1 MGKRV
6 ALVPHF
12 TTAQLGARYKAT
24 ADAATARRWQ
34 LIWLISRGATRD
46 EAASTVGI
54 SSRWASTLIARY
66 NAAGDTGLGDGRR
79 GNPGHRPVLDAAQA
93 AALAVALA
101 APPADGGL
109 WTGRKVAA
117 WMATHAGVATN
128 PQRGVVYLRRLGRTP
143 QVPRSCHVHAATAGE
158 QAAFRKA

>member
-1 MGKRV
+1 MGKWV

-12 TTAQLGARYKAT
+12 TVAELATCYKAT
-24 ADAATARRWQ
+24 PDAATARRWQ
-34 LIWLISRGATRD
+34 LLWLISTGKTRD
-46 EAASTVGI
+46 EAASVVGV

-66 NAAGDTGLGDGRR
+66 NARGAAGLADGRQT
-79 GNPGHRPVLDAAQA
+79 NPGHAPLLDEIQA
-93 AALAVALA
+93 AALAIALA

-109 WTGRKVAA
+109 WTGRKVAG
-117 WMATHAGVATN
+117 WMAAHSGVATN

-143 QVPRSCHVHAATAGE
+143 QVPRPYHVHAATAEE

>member
-6 ALVPHF
+6 VLVPHF
-12 TTAQLGARYKAT
+12 TTTQLAARYKGT
-24 ADAATARRWQ
+24 SDAATARRWQ

-46 EAASTVGI
+46 AAAETVGV

-66 NAAGDTGLGDGRR
+66 NAAGAAGLGDGRQD
-79 GNPGHRPVLDAAQA
+79 NPGHAPLLDATQC
-93 AALAVALA
+93 AALARALA

-109 WTGRKVAA
+109 WTGRKVAE
-117 WMATHAGVATN
+117 WIATHAGVRTN

-143 QVPRSCHVHAATAGE
+143 QIPRPCHVNAATAE
-158 QAAFRKA
+158 ERVAFRKA

>member
-12 TTAQLGARYKAT
+12 TPAQLAARYKAT
-24 ADAATARRWQ
+24 PDAATARRWQ
-34 LIWLISRGATRD
+34 VLWLISSGKTRD
-46 EAASTVGI
+46 EAAPVVGV
-54 SSRWASTLIARY
+54 SARWASTLIARY
-66 NAAGDTGLGDGRR
+66 NARGAAGVADGRHT
-79 GNPGHRPVLDAAQA
+79 NPCHLPLLDEIEAT
-93 AALAVALA
+93 ALAIALA
-101 APPADGGL
+101 APPANGGQ
-109 WTGRKVAA
+109 WTGRKVAD

-143 QVPRSCHVHAATAGE
+143 QVPRPSHVQTATAEE

>member
-6 ALVPHF
+6 MLVPHF
-12 TTAQLGARYKAT
+12 TTAQLAVRYKGT
-24 ADAATARRWQ
+24 ADAATARRWH

-46 EAASTVGI
+46 AAAETVGV

-66 NAAGDTGLGDGRR
+66 NAAGAAGLGDGRQS
-79 GNPGHRPVLDAAQA
+79 NPGHRPLLDAGQV

-109 WTGRKVAA
+109 WTGRKVAE
-117 WMATHAGVATN
+117 WMATHAGVETN

-143 QVPRSCHVHAATAGE
+143 RVPRPCHVHTATAEE

>member
-12 TTAQLGARYKAT
+12 TAAELAARYKAT

-34 LIWLISRGATRD
+34 LLWLISTGKTRD
-46 EAASTVGI
+46 EAASVVGV

-66 NAAGDTGLGDGRR
+66 NARGAAGLADGRRTNPGHAPLLGDGE
-79 GNPGHRPVLDAAQA
+79 A
-93 AALAVALA
+93 AALAIALA

-109 WTGRKVAA
+109 WTGRKVAE
-117 WMATHAGVATN
+117 WMAIHAGIATN

-143 QVPRSCHVHAATAGE
+143 QRPRPRHVAAATAEE

>member
-6 ALVPHF
+6 VLVPHF
-12 TTAQLGARYKAT
+12 TTAQLAARYKAT
-24 ADAATARRWQ
+24 PDAATARRWQ

-46 EAASTVGI
+46 EAAQTVGV
-54 SSRWASTLIARY
+54 SSRWASRLIARY
-66 NAAGDTGLGDGRR
+66 NTAGAAGLGDGRHD
-79 GNPGHRPVLDAAQA
+79 NPGHAPLLDAAQC

-109 WTGRKVAA
+109 WTGRKVAE

-128 PQRGVVYLRRLGRTP
+128 PQRGVAYLRRLGRTP
-143 QVPRSCHVHAATAGE
+143 QVPRPCHVHAATAEE

>member
-12 TTAQLGARYKAT
+12 TPAQLAARYKAT
-24 ADAATARRWQ
+24 PDAATARRWQ
-34 LIWLISRGATRD
+34 LLWLIGTGETRD
-46 EAASTVGI
+46 EAASVVGV
-54 SSRWASTLIARY
+54 SSRWASILIARY
-66 NAAGDTGLGDGRR
+66 NAEGAAGLADGRR
-79 GNPGHRPVLDAAQA
+79 SNPGHAPLLTAAQS

-117 WMATHAGVATN
+117 WMATHAGVKTN

-143 QVPRSCHVHAATAGE
+143 QVPRPSHVRAATADE

>member
-6 ALVPHF
+6 VLAPHF
-12 TTAQLGARYKAT
+12 TTAQLAARYRAT
-24 ADAATARRWQ
+24 SDAATARRWQ

-46 EAASTVGI
+46 EAAGTVGV
-54 SSRWASTLIARY
+54 SSRWASALIARY
-66 NAAGDTGLGDGRR
+66 NAEGAAGLVDGRC
-79 GNPGHRPVLDAAQA
+79 GNPGHAPLLDAAQV

-101 APPADGGL
+101 APPEDGGL

-128 PQRGVVYLRRLGRTP
+128 PQRGVVYLRRLDRTP
-143 QVPRSCHVHAATAGE
+143 QVPRPRHVHAATAEE

>member
-1 MGKRV
+1 MGRRV
-6 ALVPHF
+6 TLTPHF
-12 TTAQLGARYKAT
+12 TTAQLAARYKAT
-24 ADAATARRWQ
+24 SDAATARRWQ
-34 LIWLISRGATRD
+34 VIWLISRGTTRD
-46 EAASTVGI
+46 EAAALVGV

-66 NAAGDTGLGDGRR
+66 NAAGAAGLVDGRQS
-79 GNPGHRPVLDAAQA
+79 NPGHAPLLDATQS

-101 APPADGGL
+101 TPPADGGL

-117 WMATHAGVATN
+117 WIASQAGKATN

-143 QVPRSCHVHAATAGE
+143 QIPRPCHVHAATAEE

>member
-12 TTAQLGARYKAT
+12 TTAELATCYKAT
-24 ADAATARRWQ
+24 PDAATARRWQ
-34 LIWLISRGATRD
+34 VLWLISSGKTRD
-46 EAASTVGI
+46 EAAALVGV
-54 SSRWASTLIARY
+54 SSRWASVLIARY
-66 NAAGDTGLGDGRR
+66 NARGAAGLVDGRHT
-79 GNPGHRPVLDAAQA
+79 NPGHAPLLDEAQV
-93 AALAVALA
+93 AALARALA

-109 WTGRKVAA
+109 WTGRKVAE

-143 QVPRSCHVHAATAGE
+143 QVPRPRHVHAATAEE

>member
-1 MGKRV
+1 M
-6 ALVPHF
+6 LMPHC
-12 TTAQLGARYKAT
+12 TTAELAARYKVT
-24 ADAATARRWQ
+24 PDAATARRWH

-46 EAASTVGI
+46 EAAGVVGV

-66 NAAGDTGLGDGRR
+66 NAEGAAGLVDRR
-79 GNPGHRPVLDAAQA
+79 GDNPGHAPLLDAAQT
-93 AALAVALA
+93 AALARALA
-101 APPADGGL
+101 APPTDGGL

-143 QVPRSCHVHAATAGE
+143 QVPRPCHVHAATAEE

>member
-1 MGKRV
+1 MSKRV
-6 ALVPHF
+6 VLVPHF
-12 TTAQLGARYKAT
+12 TSAQLAARYKAT
-24 ADAATARRWQ
+24 PDAATARRWQ

-46 EAASTVGI
+46 AAASMVGI

-66 NAAGDTGLGDGRR
+66 NAAGAAGLGDGRETNR
-79 GNPGHRPVLDAAQA
+79 GHTPLLDAAQT

-117 WMATHAGVATN
+117 WMATHAGVKTN

-143 QVPRSCHVHAATAGE
+143 QVPRPSHVHAATAEE
-158 QAAFRKA
+158 QVAFRKA

>member
-6 ALVPHF
+6 VLVPHF
-12 TTAQLGARYKAT
+12 TTAQLAACYKAIP
-24 ADAATARRWQ
+24 DAAAARRWQ

-46 EAASTVGI
+46 EAAQTVGV
-54 SSRWASTLIARY
+54 SSRWASRLIARY
-66 NAAGDTGLGDGRR
+66 NTAGAAGLGDGRHD
-79 GNPGHRPVLDAAQA
+79 NPGHAPLLDAAQC
-93 AALAVALA
+93 AALAVA

-109 WTGRKVAA
+109 WTGRKVAE

-143 QVPRSCHVHAATAGE
+143 QVPRPCHVHAAAAEE

>member
-12 TTAQLGARYKAT
+12 TTAQLAARYKAT
-24 ADAATARRWQ
+24 PDAATARRWQ

-46 EAASTVGI
+46 EAAGTVGV
-54 SSRWASTLIARY
+54 SSRWASRLIARY
-66 NAAGDTGLGDGRR
+66 NARGAVGLADGRHA
-79 GNPGHRPVLDAAQA
+79 NPGHAPLLDDAQA

-101 APPADGGL
+101 APPGDGGL

-117 WMATHAGVATN
+117 WMAAHAGVATN
-128 PQRGVVYLRRLGRTP
+128 PQRGIVYLRRLGKTP
-143 QVPRSCHVHAATAGE
+143 QVPRPCHVHTATAE
-158 QAAFRKA
+158 ERAAFQKA

>member
-6 ALVPHF
+6 MLTPHF
-12 TTAQLGARYKAT
+12 TTTQLAAHYKAT
-24 ADAATARRWQ
+24 PDAATARRWQ
-34 LIWLISRGATRD
+34 LIWLISRGATR
-46 EAASTVGI
+46 EEGASTVGV

-66 NAAGDTGLGDGRR
+66 NAEGAAGLVDGRG
-79 GNPGHRPVLDAAQA
+79 GNPGHTPLLDAAQI
-93 AALAVALA
+93 AALARALA
-101 APPADGGL
+101 APPVDGGL

-117 WMATHAGVATN
+117 WMATHAGVETN

-143 QVPRSCHVHAATAGE
+143 QVPRPCHVHAATAEE